1 MSFNDYSRTYRVLGN
16 IGAIGAAYMA
26 HRYQMDDNA
35 VQRSLGTKGWSI
47 SYPKNIKKNNI
58 LTQSMAFGRAQR
70 GNPRY
75 LVPYTPPRTPQRRRL
90 NPTVAQLRRRLRMSS
105 TNRFKATIAALNR
118 KNLGTYQ
125 RVSKSNKYLPKTK
138 TVAKATRSAVMNN
151 SHGYAGGV
159 GKTYKLK
166 KTMELKI
173 LNKGA
178 LRNIEYKG
186 VSTGIETV
194 FLGHANYPTETL
206 YVQFWMAVI
215 KTLLVKVGASILD
228 FSQLIPTNHV
238 GDVVRFIFKDNYQ
251 TSIASSTGV
260 VIPGVTWAQY
270 IEANIRN
277 TFIAKNN
284 QFQLIAVQYEP
295 AGGSPYAYTRMW
307 CKNAKV
313 MIHSESTMTY
323 QNRTPPGVDI
333 TEQDVIDNQPVKAV
347 MYYGN
352 GNGTQMKDIQ
362 GATVNEYVAGGK
374 NGVID
379 VVPLAANN
387 DQLEPP
393 EPHFFS
399 SCKRTGAVILDPGQS
414 KTSVLRDT
422 KYMTISSFFS
432 YVFGLER
439 TDNTRSLI
447 KLGKHKILGFEKII
461 DCVELQPQINIGFEC
476 NLRIGVV
483 FYPGAN
489 QYSSP
494 LYESSYK

>member
-58 LTQSMAFGRAQR
+58 LFQSMAFGRAKR
-70 GNPRY
+70 ARY
-75 LVPYTPPRTPQRRRL
+75 VVPYTPPRTPPRQR
-90 NPTVAQLRRRLRMSS
+90 
-105 TNRFKATIAALNR
+105 F
-118 KNLGTYQ
+118 
-125 RVSKSNKYLPKTK
+125 RVSNLVPRTSATYRTYVKRNLALKYNPRSRNAKFLTGRQNKYLPKTK

-178 LRNIEYKG
+178 LKNIEYKG
-186 VSTGIETV
+186 VSTGVETV

-206 YVQFWMAVI
+206 YVQFWMAVM
-215 KTLLVKVGASILD
+215 KTLLVKVGAPILD

-238 GDVVRFIFKDNYQ
+238 ADTIRFIFKDNYQ
-251 TSIASSTGV
+251 TSVASSTGV
-260 VIPGVTWAQY
+260 VIPAAVTWIQF

-295 AGGSPYAYTRMW
+295 AAASPYAYTRMW

-323 QNRTPPGVDI
+323 QNRTPPGTDI

-347 MYYGN
+347 MYYGT

-494 LYESSYK
+494 LYQSSYK